1 MLIYETV
8 NDDERDTSERSRKN
22 ARTRLSV
29 TFGRTRRFDVFA
41 VCARAFRILYINII
55 IFEISN
61 LKIYNNKHIKHGG
74 TTHAHTR

>member
-29 TFGRTRRFDVFA
+29 TFGRVRDVSTFSP
-41 VCARAFRILYINII
+41 CARARFAFY
-55 IFEISN
+55 
-61 LKIYNNKHIKHGG
+61 
-74 TTHAHTR
+74 T